1 MLHLGDNHSEAY
13 GLLGK
18 VGDVHVAS
26 TVDLWTNTRAESRT
40 R

>member
-1 MLHLGDNHSEAY
+1 MSGMLHLDDGHSKAD

-26 TVDLWTNTRAESRT
+26 TVDLWTNR
-40 R
+40 